1 MFGIFKKKENKEN
14 NIPVINRDD
23 IGLDKL
29 RADILARHNEREKER
44 AEIRA
49 LYEKQFEE
57 VDKLSAELENINNRL
72 RSLTK

>member
-1 MFGIFKKKENKEN
+1 MFGFIFNKKKENN
-14 NIPVINRDD
+14 VPVRNTD
-23 IGLDKL
+23 LDKL

-57 VDKLSAELENINNRL
+57 VDRLSAELESVNNRL

>member
-1 MFGIFKKKENKEN
+1 MFGFIFNKKKETVVVPDNKDES
-14 NIPVINRDD
+14 
-23 IGLDKL
+23 GLDKL

-57 VDKLSAELENINNRL
+57 VDNLSAELENINNRL

>member
-1 MFGIFKKKENKEN
+1 MFGFKKKKENTN
-14 NIPVINRDD
+14 VPVSDRNDS
-23 IGLDKL
+23 GLDKL

-57 VDKLSAELENINNRL
+57 VDKLSTELENVNNRL

>member
-1 MFGIFKKKENKEN
+1 MFGIFKRNKKESV
-14 NIPVINRDD
+14 PVIDRNDSF
-23 IGLDKL
+23 DKL
-29 RADILARHNEREKER
+29 RAEILVRHEER
-44 AEIRA
+44 AEERAQIRD